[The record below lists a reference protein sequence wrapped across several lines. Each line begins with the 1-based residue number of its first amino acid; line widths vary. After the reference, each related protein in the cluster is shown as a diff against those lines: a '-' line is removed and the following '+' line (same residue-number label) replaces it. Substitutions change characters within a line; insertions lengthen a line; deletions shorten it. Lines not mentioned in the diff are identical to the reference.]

1 MKSTWMSRVM
11 VAGLGLA
18 LSAGLAMAAPTQG
31 QGPERPNVRRQG
43 PPPQQAQQERP
54 GPQQMAPGERGMPG
68 MPGMPGMMPGPM
80 AGPMG
85 QGQWMQGPGM
95 GGMMM
100 QWLGRGG
107 RGEQRLMRMQQ
118 RMQQMQQRMQQMRRE
133 SGAGW
138 PGLRGLEP
146 RGPAFGPQFGRGE
159 RNLGLFGRERER
171 EQGYAGRQAVR
182 GRQMERRRMEVLGV
196 PFERGPMGPPQ
207 MGPMGGPW
215 MQGQGPQP
223 GMGMGQPQPPVQ
235 PQGMRG
241 APRPGAP
248 AGRQAPRV
256 RQPQA
261 NPQPTPQQQ
270 PQQRP
275 PRPAPRQTQQ

>member
-1 MKSTWMSRVM
+1 
-11 VAGLGLA
+11 
-18 LSAGLAMAAPTQG
+18 
-31 QGPERPNVRRQG
+31 
-43 PPPQQAQQERP
+43 
-54 GPQQMAPGERGMPG
+54 
-68 MPGMPGMMPGPM
+68 
-80 AGPMG
+80 
-85 QGQWMQGPGM
+85 M

-100 QWLGRGG
+100 QRFARGG
-107 RGEQRLMRMQQ
+107 RGEQRTMRMQQ
-118 RMQQMQQRMQQMRRE
+118 RMQQMQQRMQMMQQMQRE
-133 SGAGW
+133 RGAGW

-159 RNLGLFGRERER
+159 GNLGLFGRERER
-171 EQGYAGRQAVR
+171 EQGYAQRQAMR

-196 PFERGPMGPPQ
+196 PFERGRMGPPQ
-207 MGPMGGPW
+207 MGPMGGPR

-223 GMGMGQPQPPVQ
+223 GMGMGQPQPPVP

-261 NPQPTPQQQ
+261 NPQPTPQPQP

-275 PRPAPRQTQQ
+275 GRAAPRQTQQ